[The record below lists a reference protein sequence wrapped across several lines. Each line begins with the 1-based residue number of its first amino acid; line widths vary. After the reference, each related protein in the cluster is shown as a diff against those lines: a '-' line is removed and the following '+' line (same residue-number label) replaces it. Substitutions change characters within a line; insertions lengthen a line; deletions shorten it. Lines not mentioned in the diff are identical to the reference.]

1 MRLCRWVVG
10 VAVLVLV
17 GCSSKAKRERPLCNP
32 PLCRASC
39 DAETVYGSC
48 DPMSCPPGTAMLV
61 CLPEVSLIACAC
73 DRRRLEIDGDGVVT
87 RMVQGDGGA
96 AVTTSTR
103 LETGVFQSLATQASI
118 VAGQAHATVAA
129 GPRCQL
135 TVVSAGQRVEWE
147 VPWPEV
153 HGAEQRPFVQQLV
166 ALLPPE

>member
-1 MRLCRWVVG
+1 M
-10 VAVLVLV
+10 VAALALV
-17 GCSSKAKRERPLCNP
+17 GCSAKARRERPRCNP

-48 DPMSCPPGTAMLV
+48 DPMSCPPGTAMLA

-73 DRRRLEIDGDGVVT
+73 DGRRLEIDGDGVVT
-87 RMVQGDGGA
+87 RTVQRGGDG

-103 LETGVFQSLATQASI
+103 LETAVFQSLAVDASI
-118 VAGQAHATVAA
+118 VAGQAHPVVDADA
-129 GPRCQL
+129 GGDARCRL
-135 TVVSAGQRVEWE
+135 TVVNAGRRVEWE